1 MGTEEAETHTEVKRE
16 REPAGDVV
24 AVKAG
29 EIVAELDGENA
40 AEPLMATENE
50 APPLLVEA
58 TVLDPPKD
66 IEAMVVDEEDGDP
79 LAVAER
85 KLEMDDN
92 KDRVIGTVIEAAIE
106 AETAGEKVEA
116 LAVKARD
123 CVASKESDGKTL

>member
-1 MGTEEAETHTEVKRE
+1 M
-16 REPAGDVV
+16 V

-92 KDRVIGTVIEAAIE
+92 KDRVTGTVIEAAIE